1 MSAHGRSLVRVDAVF
16 QDKLLGPVFC
26 GMSTV
31 LMLNVRFSDAAEPA
45 SGNWTVRI
53 DESRNCTIGIASRF
67 MIGPAGGDA
76 ILCSVC
82 TARKGSKGRIMMRS
96 PCAGGAATSNR

>member
-1 MSAHGRSLVRVDAVF
+1 MGAHWCGLDAVF

-53 DESRNCTIGIASRF
+53 DESRNRTIGIASRF
-67 MIGPAGGDA
+67 MIGPARGGDA

-82 TARKGSKGRIMMRS
+82 TARKGSKRRIMMRS